1 MSVLFIDTDG
11 ELRFDL
17 ADEVKANVIRMPYTL
32 NGTEYYDDGGRNID
46 YADFFKKLR
55 EGGSSKT
62 SALNANDY
70 TGYFEPFFEK
80 GEDILYISFGS
91 KFSATFT
98 HMETAID
105 ELKAKYPN
113 VNFTRFDTD
122 SISMGTGFMQYYGA
136 KKFNECGGNIAE
148 TVAYLEQLKYRVY
161 TTFVVDDLHHLKK
174 GGRIS
179 STAAVFGSLIGIK
192 PVLKITDE
200 GKIENIDKIKG
211 AKKVLAYLADCFG
224 KNCDDTENYDVWI
237 MEADRKADAE
247 ILRENILK
255 IRPDARVHI
264 QLVGPVIGTHCGPG
278 TLGIIFHSA
287 SR

>member
-55 EGGSSKT
+55 EGGSSTT

-70 TGYFEPFFEK
+70 TGYFEPFFKK

-91 KFSATFT
+91 KFSATFP